1 MSKHPSEMPSIIKQ
15 ATAADTV
22 VSIPLLEYCVQNA
35 VLRRPPGPRVVVAPL
50 PKLQE
55 TRESLSGH
63 LLAIAGDHHAYIS
76 DSFDR
81 GDDVDLDEAL
91 AQTRAPEDLAY
102 ALMGRAEAVSIDA
115 TWSIW
120 VADEL
125 ERLADDLGDDNDGAN
140 CEAARALAATV
151 ISCVETQGFSHLI
164 VRN

>member
-1 MSKHPSEMPSIIKQ
+1 MPSIIKQ
-15 ATAADTV
+15 ATAADIV
-22 VSIPLLEYCVQNA
+22 VSIPILECGVRDA
-35 VLRRPPGPRVVVAPL
+35 VLRRPAGPRVIVAPL
-50 PKLQE
+50 PKRKE
-55 TRESLSGH
+55 TRDSLSGH

-81 GDDVDLDEAL
+81 RDDVDLDEAL
-91 AQTRAPEDLAY
+91 AQARAPEDLAY

-125 ERLADDLGDDNDGAN
+125 ERLADDLGGDDDWAN

-151 ISCVETQGFSHLI
+151 ITCVETQGVSHLI

>member
-1 MSKHPSEMPSIIKQ
+1 MPVEWGPSRRGWGTPKPPS
-15 ATAADTV
+15 TRESLT
-22 VSIPLLEYCVQNA
+22 
-35 VLRRPPGPRVVVAPL
+35 PL
-50 PKLQE
+50 PKRQE

-76 DSFDR
+76 DSFDW

-91 AQTRAPEDLAY
+91 AQARAPEDLAY

-125 ERLADDLGDDNDGAN
+125 ERLAGDLGDDNDWVN

-164 VRN
+164 LRNLGQHQKPST